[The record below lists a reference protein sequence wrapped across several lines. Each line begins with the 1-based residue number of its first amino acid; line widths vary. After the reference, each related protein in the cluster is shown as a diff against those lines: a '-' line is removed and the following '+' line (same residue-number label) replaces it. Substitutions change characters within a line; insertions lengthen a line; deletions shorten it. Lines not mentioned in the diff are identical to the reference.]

1 MIHLNPANT
10 LLAQGVDL
18 KKMIKMKNFAQIAVG
33 AANKKVIVVIRRSF
47 TKRFYKL
54 KRDKNM
60 QIKEIIQANKKISN
74 IYNQCTVPYRES
86 LLESDFNFV
95 INSASVSESE
105 SESSSVLINID
116 ICIFLILYLHSF
128 K

>member
-1 MIHLNPANT
+1 
-10 LLAQGVDL
+10 
-18 KKMIKMKNFAQIAVG
+18 MIKMKNFAQIAVG

-95 INSASVSESE
+95 INSASGSESESE
-105 SESSSVLINID
+105 SESSSVLTNID

>member
-1 MIHLNPANT
+1 
-10 LLAQGVDL
+10 
-18 KKMIKMKNFAQIAVG
+18 MKNFAQIAVG

-47 TKRFYKL
+47 SKRFYKL

-95 INSASVSESE
+95 INSASGSE